1 MGNSRL
7 ESSGQRQ
14 QSFRIRGAKPNLS
27 VPGKTSKKMT
37 SASGY
42 WFKFP
47 DPSYRIHA
55 IDLHVE
61 KCDRNVFE
69 FQYCMGRSMQFSQD
83 KKKHSHFTHR
93 KILYKPFP
101 NGWFVA
107 QFSTLFRIQ
116 FGDNCPQSTCLAGTM
131 CNNLGQKWGWRRH
144 EWRDQKDACA

>member
-47 DPSYRIHA
+47 DPSYRIHS

-83 KKKHSHFTHR
+83 KNYPPVDPQTVVHIYCSACVHVCGFSSSWCWQCLVNRRWEQHESQETFFH
-93 KILYKPFP
+93 L
-101 NGWFVA
+101 VA
-107 QFSTLFRIQ
+107 IWGL
-116 FGDNCPQSTCLAGTM
+116 CW
-131 CNNLGQKWGWRRH
+131 CNNWDNNKT
-144 EWRDQKDACA
+144 